1 MSRCRPASGQK
12 KWTSW
17 LYQKADGIGSQLPA
31 ARGNIAYIGPVPER
45 ALGLDIPADKLNP
58 KGVLDFLHYYRAY
71 KTDYE
76 LYCMR
81 EAQKR
86 R

>member
-1 MSRCRPASGQK
+1 MVLAASC
-12 KWTSW
+12 
-17 LYQKADGIGSQLPA
+17 LPRVA
-31 ARGNIAYIGPVPER
+31 ILPTLARSER